1 MFIKENQYETGADES
16 LFSINFFIGLKF
28 SLRLIIVLF
37 IFYLIISYVKSKN
50 SEYTTV
56 NGSSIEIAKNLIKID
71 SLVVNNID
79 QLFYENSNCNENNIN
94 DFSDTKYC
102 LIISNKTTGIYI
114 YIKDD
119 NIILK
124 DGILKKS
131 LKICT
136 IKEDCDI
143 SFIKDNITI
152 TKITQ

>member
-79 QLFYENSNCNENNIN
+79 QLFYENSNCNENNISC
-94 DFSDTKYC
+94 FPIFPKSIK
-102 LIISNKTTGIYI
+102 IFIYYGNPFKCVPN
-114 YIKDD
+114 YIKAF
-119 NIILK
+119 N
-124 DGILKKS
+124 S
-131 LKICT
+131 N
-136 IKEDCDI
+136 
-143 SFIKDNITI
+143 FN
-152 TKITQ
+152 